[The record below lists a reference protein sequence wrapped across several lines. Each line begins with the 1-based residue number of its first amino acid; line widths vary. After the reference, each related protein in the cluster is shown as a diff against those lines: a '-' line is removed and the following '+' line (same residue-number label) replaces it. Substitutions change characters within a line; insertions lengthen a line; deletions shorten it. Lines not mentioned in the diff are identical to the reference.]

1 MAARRAK
8 FWMALALAGACQSTP
23 APEPSRIRVGMT
35 KPELLATLGNPV
47 EQGAPAANERG
58 RLEEVWL
65 YDLAPDVATG
75 RDVAAGVLTSGV
87 GFFDDPTA
95 ARRYR
100 FVFVDDRLA
109 SWAPAAAK

>member
-1 MAARRAK
+1 MAARRMK
-8 FWMALALAGACQSTP
+8 LWVALALAAACETTP
-23 APEPSRIRVGMT
+23 PPQPSRIRVGMT
-35 KPELLATLGNPV
+35 KPELLATLGAPV
-47 EQGAPAANERG
+47 EKGGPVANRRG
-58 RLEEVWL
+58 RMEEVWL
-65 YDLAPDVATG
+65 YALAPEVATG

-109 SWAPAAAK
+109 SWA